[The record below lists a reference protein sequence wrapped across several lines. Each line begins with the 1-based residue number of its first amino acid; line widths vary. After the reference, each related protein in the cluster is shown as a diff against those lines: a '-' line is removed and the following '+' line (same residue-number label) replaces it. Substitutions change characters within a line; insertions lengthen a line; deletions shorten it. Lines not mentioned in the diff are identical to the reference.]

1 MTRAVVINPP
11 TPVFWGFIGKDE
23 KKRAADL
30 SLHISLTPLSQLG
43 NTGLLPFL
51 GEKNKLKPKGEDTGL
66 GSQSPRSMG
75 AGAGTTT
82 RAVWEGLRVRACA
95 WALSFIPE
103 HQKELRGITI
113 TPGVGSGCKAL
124 PRLPLNPQATFSLPC
139 HLPGPSCCLCPQ
151 QSGGCCLQSL
161 G

>member
-1 MTRAVVINPP
+1 MTRAVVINLP

-75 AGAGTTT
+75 LAQE
-82 RAVWEGLRVRACA
+82 RPLGLCGRNS
-95 WALSFIPE
+95 ALE
-103 HQKELRGITI
+103 H
-113 TPGVGSGCKAL
+113 V
-124 PRLPLNPQATFSLPC
+124 
-139 HLPGPSCCLCPQ
+139 
-151 QSGGCCLQSL
+151 L
-161 G
+161 GL